1 MNSEEIEFNKGKL
14 TKKINKFY
22 RKTPIEKM
30 TNKRLSN
37 LIFLNMRMNFKF
49 SSIKKQKKK
58 KNNMDFLKI

>member
-30 TNKRLSN
+30 TNKRLFN